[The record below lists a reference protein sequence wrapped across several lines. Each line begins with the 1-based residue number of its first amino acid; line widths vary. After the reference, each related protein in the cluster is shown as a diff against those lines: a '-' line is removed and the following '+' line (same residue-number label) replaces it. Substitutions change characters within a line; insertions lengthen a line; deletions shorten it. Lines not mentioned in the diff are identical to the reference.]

1 MVLFIRLRKG
11 VPLSTA
17 RNPYLH
23 SFLLVYF
30 ILRPAFVIVV

>member
-1 MVLFIRLRKG
+1 MVQFIRLREG

-17 RNPYLH
+17 RNPHLH

-30 ILRPAFVIVV
+30 ILRPAFVFVV